1 MKKTREQIQ
10 SEALKALQDNNYTGV
25 VCLSTGAGKT
35 KVSIDAIKK
44 GKFKNIL
51 ITSPRTNLKENW
63 RNELSK
69 WGIVDASDVG
79 EDNSFKIYLGDF
91 IHIDIENIQTTYKWS
106 REQILQYDLI
116 IVDEIHFISH
126 KYSQYLW
133 IAKANNIPIIG
144 LTATPTKSDE
154 YKREVLYNHIP
165 IVYEYYNSEKDGIIN
180 KVNYYVWEYELNNEY
195 KILVGNETKQW
206 FEGEQ
211 KQYSYMNSV
220 FEDSARTIK
229 DHYWNSIKANVAKEF
244 KGNLVTSEADRE
256 FLEDIIS
263 KDLDYFYS
271 KTKPRYDDRSYSIE
285 LYYALK
291 RIKGYN
297 YSVLGTNATKYL
309 SSEDVPNVV
318 KPYIIKYIWSLNER
332 KNLLWNLNSS
342 ATKALALK
350 QVILSANPDNKV
362 LLFSELTKQADKLS
376 PYYIHSNNG
385 NTAKQIKEYNENLLN
400 MFNLG
405 EIRELS
411 SCLSL
416 TLGLNMSSVNW
427 AIFESYSSSETNS
440 KQRKGRLNRLN
451 VNEFA
456 NVVILKPKNT
466 QAETWFENAF
476 GWIGDYKVIDSIK
489 DLPLNV

>member
-10 SEALKALQDNNYTGV
+10 SEALKALQDNNYTGI
-25 VCLSTGAGKT
+25 VCLSMGSGKT
-35 KVSIDAIKK
+35 KVSIDAIKE

-154 YKREVLYNHIP
+154 YKREVLYSHIP

-180 KVNYYVWEYELNNEY
+180 KVNYYVWEYELNDNFTVLTGTKNKQWYIGEKTQY
-195 KILVGNETKQW
+195 DYLTKQY
-206 FEGEQ
+206 E
-211 KQYSYMNSV
+211 
-220 FEDSARTIK
+220 SAKREMFLQG
-229 DHYWNSIKANVAKEF
+229 ANDYFSTALLWMKSSNPDLRKIGAKFFYAVKNRKEF
-244 KGNLVTSEADRE
+244 
-256 FLEDIIS
+256 
-263 KDLDYFYS
+263 
-271 KTKPRYDDRSYSIE
+271 
-285 LYYALK
+285 
-291 RIKGYN
+291 
-297 YSVLGTNATKYL
+297 
-309 SSEDVPNVV
+309 
-318 KPYIIKYIWSLNER
+318 
-332 KNLLWNLNSS
+332 LWNLNSS
-342 ATKALALK
+342 VAKTLILKTAILKAN
-350 QVILSANPDNKV
+350 QNNKV
-362 LLFSELTKQADKLS
+362 LLFSELTKQADRLS
-376 PYYIHSNNG
+376 KHSIHSNNG

-400 MFNLG
+400 LFNLG

-411 SCLSL
+411 SCISL
-416 TLGLNMSSVNW
+416 TLGLNLTHVNW
-427 AIFESYSSSETNS
+427 AIFESYSSSETIS